1 MAPDVIIIDT
11 DSPSRDTLEHVELL
25 SEQDP
30 RPIVMFSADRD
41 GDTIRAATRAGVSAY
56 VVDGLSATRVE
67 PIIAAAVARFD
78 AFQAMKHELAQT
90 HTRLSERK
98 LVERAKGV
106 LMKARGISEDEAYAV
121 LRRTAM
127 ERSITNAEIRPSN
140 QCTAPGTGAAGAGS
154 VARLPGRL
162 CLPGL
167 ATGRA
172 ACCASASSNVTASE
186 CERRSN
192 AVRSHTFQEIMK
204 RCTVELSNTSPGR
217 KTVDGNPG
225 WLGESG

>member
-1 MAPDVIIIDT
+1 MPSALRIMLVDDSEPRSRELRRLLGDLGHDVVAEVRNPRELYAKVKTMAPDVIIIDT
-11 DSPSRDTLEHVELL
+11 DSPSRDTLEHVALL
-25 SEQDP
+25 SERDP

-78 AFQAMKHELAQT
+78 AFQAMKHELAQA

-106 LMKARGISEDEAYAV
+106 LMKVRGISEEEAYAA

-127 ERSITNAEIRPSN
+127 ERSITIGE
-140 QCTAPGTGAAGAGS
+140 
-154 VARLPGRL
+154 VARRVLEVS
-162 CLPGL
+162 GL
-167 ATGRA
+167 IG
-172 ACCASASSNVTASE
+172 
-186 CERRSN
+186 
-192 AVRSHTFQEIMK
+192 
-204 RCTVELSNTSPGR
+204 
-217 KTVDGNPG
+217 
-225 WLGESG
+225 

>member
-1 MAPDVIIIDT
+1 MQPTLRIMLVDDSEPRSRELRQMLGNLGHDVVAEVRNPRELYAKVKTLAPDVIIIDT
-11 DSPSRDTLEHVELL
+11 ESPSRDTLEHVALL

-78 AFQAMKHELAQT
+78 AFQAVKRELVRA

-106 LMKARGISEDEAYAV
+106 LMKARKLSEEDAYAA
-121 LRRTAM
+121 LRRMAM
-127 ERSITNAEIRPSN
+127 ERSVTIGE
-140 QCTAPGTGAAGAGS
+140 
-154 VARLPGRL
+154 VAKRLL
-162 CLPGL
+162 EVSDL
-167 ATGRA
+167 
-172 ACCASASSNVTASE
+172 
-186 CERRSN
+186 
-192 AVRSHTFQEIMK
+192 
-204 RCTVELSNTSPGR
+204 
-217 KTVDGNPG
+217 
-225 WLGESG
+225 LG

>member
-1 MAPDVIIIDT
+1 MQPTLRIMLVDDSESRSRELRRMLGDLGHDVVAEVHDPRELYAKVKTMAPDVIIIDT
-11 DSPSRDTLEHVELL
+11 DSPSRDTLEHVALL

-56 VVDGLSATRVE
+56 VVDGLSASRVE

-78 AFQAMKHELAQT
+78 AFQAMKHELAQA

-106 LMKARGISEDEAYAV
+106 LMKARGISEDEAYAA

-127 ERSITNAEIRPSN
+127 ERSITIGE
-140 QCTAPGTGAAGAGS
+140 
-154 VARLPGRL
+154 VA
-162 CLPGL
+162 
-167 ATGRA
+167 
-172 ACCASASSNVTASE
+172 
-186 CERRSN
+186 
-192 AVRSHTFQEIMK
+192 K
-204 RCTVELSNTSPGR
+204 RVLEVSDLFG
-217 KTVDGNPG
+217 
-225 WLGESG
+225 

>member
-1 MAPDVIIIDT
+1 MLVDDSEPRSRELRQMLGNLGHDVVAEVRNPRELYAKVKTLAPDVIIIDT
-11 DSPSRDTLEHVELL
+11 ESPSRDTLEHVALL

-78 AFQAMKHELAQT
+78 AFQAVKRELVRA

-106 LMKARGISEDEAYAV
+106 LMKARKLSEEDAYAA
-121 LRRTAM
+121 LRRMAM
-127 ERSITNAEIRPSN
+127 ERSVTIGE
-140 QCTAPGTGAAGAGS
+140 
-154 VARLPGRL
+154 VAKRLL
-162 CLPGL
+162 EVSDL
-167 ATGRA
+167 
-172 ACCASASSNVTASE
+172 
-186 CERRSN
+186 
-192 AVRSHTFQEIMK
+192 
-204 RCTVELSNTSPGR
+204 
-217 KTVDGNPG
+217 
-225 WLGESG
+225 LG

>member
-1 MAPDVIIIDT
+1 MQPTLRIMLVDDSESRSRELRLMLSDLGHDVVAVVRNPRELYAKVKTMAPDVIIIDT
-11 DSPSRDTLEHVELL
+11 DSPSRDTLEHVALL

-41 GDTIRAATRAGVSAY
+41 GDAIRAATRAGVSAY

-78 AFQAMKHELAQT
+78 AFQAMKQELAQA

-106 LMKARGISEDEAYAV
+106 LMKARGISEDEAYAA

-127 ERSITNAEIRPSN
+127 ERSITIGE
-140 QCTAPGTGAAGAGS
+140 
-154 VARLPGRL
+154 VAKRVLEVS
-162 CLPGL
+162 GL
-167 ATGRA
+167 FG
-172 ACCASASSNVTASE
+172 
-186 CERRSN
+186 
-192 AVRSHTFQEIMK
+192 
-204 RCTVELSNTSPGR
+204 
-217 KTVDGNPG
+217 
-225 WLGESG
+225 

>member
-1 MAPDVIIIDT
+1 MQPTLRIMLVDDSESRSRELRLLLGDLGHDVVAEVRNPRELYAKVKTMAPDVIIIDT
-11 DSPSRDTLEHVELL
+11 DSPSRDTLEHVALL

-78 AFQAMKHELAQT
+78 AFQAMKYELAQA

-106 LMKARGISEDEAYAV
+106 LMKARGISEEEAYAA

-127 ERSITNAEIRPSN
+127 ERSITIGE
-140 QCTAPGTGAAGAGS
+140 
-154 VARLPGRL
+154 VAKRVLEVS
-162 CLPGL
+162 GL
-167 ATGRA
+167 FG
-172 ACCASASSNVTASE
+172 
-186 CERRSN
+186 
-192 AVRSHTFQEIMK
+192 
-204 RCTVELSNTSPGR
+204 
-217 KTVDGNPG
+217 
-225 WLGESG
+225 

>member
-1 MAPDVIIIDT
+1 MQPTLRIMLVDDSESRSRELRLMLGDLGHDVVAEVRNPRELYAKVKTMAPDVIIIDT
-11 DSPSRDTLEHVELL
+11 DSPSRDTLEHVALL

-78 AFQAMKHELAQT
+78 AFQAMKHELAQA

-106 LMKARGISEDEAYAV
+106 LMKARGISEDEAYAA

-127 ERSITNAEIRPSN
+127 ERSITIGE
-140 QCTAPGTGAAGAGS
+140 
-154 VARLPGRL
+154 VA
-162 CLPGL
+162 
-167 ATGRA
+167 
-172 ACCASASSNVTASE
+172 
-186 CERRSN
+186 
-192 AVRSHTFQEIMK
+192 K
-204 RCTVELSNTSPGR
+204 RVLEVSDLFG
-217 KTVDGNPG
+217 
-225 WLGESG
+225 